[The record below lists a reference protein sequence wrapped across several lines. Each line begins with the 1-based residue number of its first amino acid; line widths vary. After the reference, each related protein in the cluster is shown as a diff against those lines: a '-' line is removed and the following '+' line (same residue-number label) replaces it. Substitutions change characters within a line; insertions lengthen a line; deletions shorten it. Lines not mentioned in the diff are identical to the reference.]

1 MTIKIES
8 TRHILGVE
16 AYKLESINQIQGADF
31 MLYCCIGGGGE
42 GRGGRGA
49 HRGNPPV
56 SAFNLV
62 VSRIACIKVSPY
74 ALFTTGIC
82 TNLGLCG
89 PLGHWIL
96 VHVGSE

>member
-16 AYKLESINQIQGADF
+16 AYKLESINQIQAADF
-31 MLYCCIGGGGE
+31 MLYCCIGGGRE
-42 GRGGRGA
+42 GGVA

-74 ALFTTGIC
+74 ALFTTDR
-82 TNLGLCG
+82 
-89 PLGHWIL
+89 
-96 VHVGSE
+96 EFA